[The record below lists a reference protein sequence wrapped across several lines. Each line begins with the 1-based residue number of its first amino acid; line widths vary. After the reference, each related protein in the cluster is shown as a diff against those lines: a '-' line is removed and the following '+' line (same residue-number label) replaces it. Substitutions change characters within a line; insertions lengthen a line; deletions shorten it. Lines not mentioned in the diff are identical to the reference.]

1 MNFRQIQA
9 ILHSWFGI
17 IVLWVIFFIFLRAL
31 LLIFERKLM
40 FGHSQKQSAIFKQS
54 LLHNIL
60 RKLRLTI
67 STNMHQM
74 PKDGESQ

>member
-17 IVLWVIFFIFLRAL
+17 IVLWVIFFILRAL